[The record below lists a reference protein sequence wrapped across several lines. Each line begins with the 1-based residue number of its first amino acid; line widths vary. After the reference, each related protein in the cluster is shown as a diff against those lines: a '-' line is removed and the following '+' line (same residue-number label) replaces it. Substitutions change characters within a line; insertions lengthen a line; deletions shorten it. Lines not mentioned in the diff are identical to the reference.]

1 MLCIWFGENKNERL
15 QFDDPKTSFNRQK
28 IIVTWHHS
36 FSLFFLLF
44 LIYIY
49 MTIKIFTLFK
59 FLIITIVVICF
70 NKFD

>member
-36 FSLFFLLF
+36 FSLFFLLY
-44 LIYIY
+44 IYIY
-49 MTIKIFTLFK
+49 IYIYDNQNIY
-59 FLIITIVVICF
+59 II
-70 NKFD
+70 

>member
-1 MLCIWFGENKNERL
+1 
-15 QFDDPKTSFNRQK
+15 
-28 IIVTWHHS
+28 
-36 FSLFFLLF
+36 
-44 LIYIY
+44 